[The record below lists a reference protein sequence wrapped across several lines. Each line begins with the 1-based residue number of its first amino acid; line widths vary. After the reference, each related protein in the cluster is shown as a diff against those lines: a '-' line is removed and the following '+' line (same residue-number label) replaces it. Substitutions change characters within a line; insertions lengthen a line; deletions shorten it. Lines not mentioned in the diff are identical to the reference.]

1 MPLSLQKRQDQ
12 AAGKLQRTVTMNSE
26 GIGLGLHIVDK
37 IVKLVGG
44 KIYVH
49 PSGPGLGSLFFFSI
63 AMPIATIDD
72 SLEPSV
78 SIAIIDSE
86 DLSQQG
92 K

>member
-1 MPLSLQKRQDQ
+1 M
-12 AAGKLQRTVTMNSE
+12 
-26 GIGLGLHIVDK
+26 
-37 IVKLVGG
+37 
-44 KIYVH
+44 H